1 MEKYLGVKLIE
12 AEQKTHGEYTKIK
25 YCESNPINT
34 EFSKE
39 NVNSAGYMVKY
50 DNNYISWSPKDV
62 FEKAY
67 FKLEKTNNTIC
78 QTDVDLFIKDVKSI
92 KQGEKTTVTTVTLI
106 NGFEIFEASSCVD
119 PDNFDMSLGEQ
130 ICLGKIKDKIWNL
143 LGFLLQTGVAGI
155 K

>member
-1 MEKYLGVKLIE
+1 MKKYLGVKLIE
-12 AEQKTHGEYTKIK
+12 AQPMTHGEYAKLK
-25 YCESNPINT
+25 YGENNSINTT
-34 EFSKE
+34 EFSKQ
-39 NVNSAGYMVKY
+39 NVTSEGYMVKY
-50 DNNYISWSPKDV
+50 DNDYISWSPKDV

-67 FKLEKTNNTIC
+67 YRLMKDNNTIC

-106 NGFEIFEASSCVD
+106 NGFEIIEASSCVD
-119 PDNFDMSLGEQ
+119 PDNFDMQLGEQ

-143 LGFLLQTGVAGI
+143 LGFLLQTGLGL